1 MNSAS
6 RATAW
11 WRSRSPVER
20 ITVYM
25 VWPWYLVLWMIPLLW
40 VSTAWFV
47 APRRDWLLSALVMV
61 VLLGVATVVFHGGMQ
76 QRIHPDSPVTRAPW
90 RWATVLLFVAAV
102 HFAVLA
108 LVGEGD
114 EDWVLAHFWSG
125 IFVVS
130 IALGPLL
137 RQRMLGVV
145 ALAGAGA
152 ALVVAGTVGLAVA
165 AAVLALV
172 MVLLVHSTLWPIDVM
187 RQLEESR
194 AREAA
199 LSVAEERLR
208 FSRDVHDVVGRALS
222 TIAIKS
228 ELAAKLADRGDPAS
242 AAQMREV
249 EGIAHESLRSV
260 RELVRGYRTINL
272 DQEVRGARELLE
284 SAGIATTVEGGSQ
297 DVPELARES
306 AAWVVREAVTNIL
319 RHSHAGSC
327 RIVIGVEG
335 VAITNDGAAAGS
347 RATEGVGLTGLRE
360 RLTTV
365 GGELSIRRSENE
377 FTVAARFPGS
387 RSTGEVR

>member
-11 WRSRSPVER
+11 WRSRTPVER

-25 VWPWYLVLWMIPLLW
+25 VWPWYLILWLLPLLW
-40 VSTAWFV
+40 LATAWPV
-47 APRRDWLLSALVMV
+47 APRRAWLLSALVMV
-61 VLLGVATVVFHGGMQ
+61 ALLVVATVVFQGAMR
-76 QRIHPDSPVTRAPW
+76 QRTHPEPTVTPAPW
-90 RWATVLLFVAAV
+90 RWAMVLLVVAAV
-102 HFAVLA
+102 YFAVLA
-108 LVGEGD
+108 VVGEGD

-125 IFVVS
+125 IFVVA
-130 IALGPLL
+130 IALGPLV
-137 RQRMLGVV
+137 RQRLLGVV

-152 ALVVAGTVGLAVA
+152 ALVVAGTVGLAIA

-260 RELVRGYRTINL
+260 RELVRGYRTIDL

-284 SAGIATTVEGGSQ
+284 SAGIATTVEGGSH
-297 DVPELARES
+297 DVAGPARES

-319 RHSHAGSC
+319 RHSRASTC
-327 RIVIGVEG
+327 LIVIGAEG
-335 VAITNDGAAAGS
+335 VAITNDGAGAVS
-347 RATEGVGLTGLRE
+347 RASEGVGLTGLRE
-360 RLTTV
+360 RLATV
-365 GGELSIRRSENE
+365 GGELSIRRSEDE
-377 FTVAARFPGS
+377 FTVAVRYADAGQPREAR
-387 RSTGEVR
+387 